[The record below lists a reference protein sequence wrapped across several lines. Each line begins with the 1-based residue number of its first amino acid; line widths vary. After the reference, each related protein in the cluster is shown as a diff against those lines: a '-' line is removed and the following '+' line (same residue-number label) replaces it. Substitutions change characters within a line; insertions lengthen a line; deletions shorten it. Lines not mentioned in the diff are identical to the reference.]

1 MIRQKSNQTYLKFKI
16 VFVFFSVNR
25 IYMSDR
31 TADSVQIT
39 EVSLLCEIAY
49 IIPGGILVN

>member
-16 VFVFFSVNR
+16 VFVFFSVSR